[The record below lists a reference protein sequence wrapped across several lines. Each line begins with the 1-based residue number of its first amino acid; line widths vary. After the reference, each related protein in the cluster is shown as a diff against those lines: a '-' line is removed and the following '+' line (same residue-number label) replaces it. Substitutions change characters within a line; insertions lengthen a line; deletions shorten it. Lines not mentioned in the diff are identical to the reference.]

1 VVVICPKCKTKLK
14 VDEKKLKA
22 EGSRFKC
29 PRCSTVLLVKKPAP
43 VYKKSFDNNKVLVAH
58 SNPNIVNEI
67 SGLLISHGLKVVSSS
82 DGIDAMVKITKEQPF
97 LVLIEVGLPKI
108 YGFEVCKRLK
118 SRPETRGTKFILI
131 SSIYDKDKYK
141 REPSSLYEA
150 DDYIEEHQLGDS
162 LIGKVQRL
170 TSGAPGT
177 PVKEKK
183 EQPRTQPQPET
194 PPQAPAPETGIQEK
208 PVPEIKTEKAP
219 DTAPFQEQIERAKR
233 LARTIISDI
242 FLYNSSKAEQSLKN
256 DTFFSDFAAEIKE
269 GMKLYESRIPQEV
282 RDSGE
287 FFNSTIREQ
296 IELKKQ
302 NHGL

>member
-1 VVVICPKCKTKLK
+1 MVVICPKCKTKLK

-67 SGLLISHGLKVVSSS
+67 SNLLISHGVKVVSST
-82 DGIDAMVKITKEQPF
+82 DGIDAMVKIIKELPF

-162 LIGKVQRL
+162 LIGKVERL
-170 TSGAPGT
+170 MSGA

-183 EQPRTQPQPET
+183 EQPITQPDT
-194 PPQAPAPETGIQEK
+194 SPQAPAPETVMKEK
-208 PVPEIKTEKAP
+208 TVPEIKTEKAT
-219 DTAPFQEQIERAKR
+219 DTSPFQEQIERAKR

-242 FLYNSSKAEQSLKN
+242 FLYNASKAEQSLKN

-282 RDSGE
+282 RDTGE
-287 FFNSTIREQ
+287 FFSSTIREQ
-296 IELKKQ
+296 IEIKKKNQ
-302 NHGL
+302 GL

>member
-1 VVVICPKCKTKLK
+1 MVVICPKCKTKLK

-67 SGLLISHGLKVVSSS
+67 CNLLISHGVKVVSST
-82 DGIDAMVKITKEQPF
+82 DGIDAMVKIIKELPF

-170 TSGAPGT
+170 MSGA

-183 EQPRTQPQPET
+183 EQPITQPDT
-194 PPQAPAPETGIQEK
+194 PAQAPAPETGMKEK
-208 PVPEIKTEKAP
+208 TVPEIKTEKATG
-219 DTAPFQEQIERAKR
+219 TAPFQEQIERAKR

-242 FLYNSSKAEQSLKN
+242 FLYNASKAEQALKN

-282 RDSGE
+282 RDTGE

-296 IELKKQ
+296 IEIKKKNQ
-302 NHGL
+302 GL

>member
-1 VVVICPKCKTKLK
+1 MVVICPKCKTKLK

-43 VYKKSFDNNKVLVAH
+43 VRKKPFDNKILVAH

-67 SGLLISHGLKVVSSS
+67 SSLLLNHGLQVVSSS
-82 DGIDAMVKITKEQPF
+82 DGIDAMVKIIKELPF

-118 SRPETRGTKFILI
+118 SRPETKGTKFILI

-162 LIGKVQRL
+162 LIGKVQIHM
-170 TSGAPGT
+170 SKIPAD
-177 PVKEKK
+177 EKK
-183 EQPRTQPQPET
+183 DQPKTQPAT
-194 PPQAPAPETGIQEK
+194 PPQAPAPETSIKEK
-208 PVPEIKTEKAP
+208 PVLEIKTEKAT

-242 FLYNSSKAEQSLKN
+242 FLYNTSKAEQSLKN
-256 DTFFSDFAAEIKE
+256 DTFFSVFAAEIKE

-282 RDSGE
+282 RDTGE
-287 FFNSTIREQ
+287 FYNSTIREQ
-296 IELKKQ
+296 IEIKKKNQ
-302 NHGL
+302 GL